1 MVFPGMVLK
10 QDYNFCKVYKYIRL
24 KVDHS
29 PFHSQRMVIFKKGA
43 VWGGEGYPAL
53 QRFTK
58 VLVPGANSANK
69 R

>member
-24 KVDHS
+24 KVTHS

-43 VWGGEGYPAL
+43 VWGGEVL

-58 VLVPGANSANK
+58 VLVPGINSANK